1 MRRGNGRVE
10 RLYTKRAG
18 LYKLFF
24 IDLLQWEKVLEKF
37 FIEND
42 TLQPGMKILD
52 AGCGTG
58 PVTRVLYGLARE
70 RGFEEI
76 TFHGF
81 DLTPAMLDLFQDW
94 VKKEGAEGVQLLQ
107 ANVLEIENQ
116 LPKDWNGY
124 DLIISSAML
133 EYIPKDQISLAL
145 TNLRQLLKQDGHLLV
160 FVTKRTWIARWT
172 GAKLWG
178 TNLFDPNEVKT
189 DLRQAGFT
197 TIQFKKLQASWDT
210 FMLAAEAKSG

>member
-1 MRRGNGRVE
+1 
-10 RLYTKRAG
+10 LYTKRAG